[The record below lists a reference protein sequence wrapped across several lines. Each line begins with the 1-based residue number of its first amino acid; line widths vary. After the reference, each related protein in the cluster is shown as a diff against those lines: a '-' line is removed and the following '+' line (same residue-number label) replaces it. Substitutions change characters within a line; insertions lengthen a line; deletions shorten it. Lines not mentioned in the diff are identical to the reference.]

1 MRVLVA
7 CEFSG
12 VVREA
17 FRKRGHDAWS
27 CDLLPALDKSA
38 AHITGDVL
46 AILDRGWEM
55 MIAHPPCT
63 WLCRA
68 QHTNARRKDRPHVT
82 AKFESERQ
90 KAFEFA
96 MTLFA
101 APIDRIALENPLGYL
116 NEHWRKYDQLLR
128 PFNFG
133 HPYHKATCLWLK
145 NLPPLISSMIETAR
159 TKKLDLW
166 SNKRNPDG
174 YSIKSITFQG
184 IAEAMAEQ
192 WGS

>member
-17 FRKRGHDAWS
+17 FRKLGHDAWS
-27 CDLLPALDKSA
+27 CDLLESRDESPY
-38 AHITGDVL
+38 HFVGDVRRAL
-46 AILDRGWEM
+46 EGHWDL

-68 QHTNARRKDRPHVT
+68 QHTNSRRKDRPKITSV
-82 AKFESERQ
+82 FESQRQ
-90 KAFEFA
+90 HGFEFA
-96 MTLFA
+96 MSLYN

-116 NEHWRKYDQLLR
+116 NENWRKYDQLVR

-133 HPYHKATCLWLK
+133 HPYHKPVCLWLK
-145 NLPPLISSMIETAR
+145 NLPPLISSMIVPGKH
-159 TKKLDLW
+159 KKLDFW
-166 SNKRNPDG
+166 SNKRNLDG
-174 YSIKSITFQG
+174 
-184 IAEAMAEQ
+184 
-192 WGS
+192 